1 MCALMVVPTVCM
13 MSSLCGS
20 LMTTQRMFGNGN
32 VLFLLLPLLFLGSTA
47 VCRSQELHP
56 PSKKHT
62 GWGMDLMSNRI
73 LVYHHEGTA
82 GELSGFVNIVLWN
95 HQGFNKQKVIT
106 KRGSILK
113 FPTSLCFCCWFL
125 DLLTCT
131 KP

>member
-1 MCALMVVPTVCM
+1 MVVPTVCM

-47 VCRSQELHP
+47 VCRSQETHP
-56 PSKKHT
+56 PLKKTHWL
-62 GWGMDLMSNRI
+62 GNECCDEQQDSGISS
-73 LVYHHEGTA
+73 HSGTA

-125 DLLTCT
+125 NLLTRT